1 MTALHNIVTLENKT
15 IVVTGAAQG
24 IGRAIVELA
33 TALGARVAAVD
44 LKAAAIESYAT
55 GMNGAVLPLEGDV
68 SDPAFA
74 EGAVARTIENLGPI
88 HGLVNNA
95 GIIRPAMIEKMTLQQ
110 WSDVMRVHLTGSFL
124 WSQAVGRTM
133 LERAKHGEKAP
144 GAIVNISS
152 DAGRA
157 GSIGQINYAA
167 AKSGMLGI
175 TMSTAREWAR
185 YGIRANSVCFGV
197 VETSMT
203 ETVRGEKFRDQLLQR
218 IPMGYWAKPD
228 EVVQPVCFLLSD
240 AASYITGQHLAVD
253 GGYHITV

>member
-1 MTALHNIVTLENKT
+1 M
-15 IVVTGAAQG
+15 
-24 IGRAIVELA
+24 R
-33 TALGARVAAVD
+33 
-44 LKAAAIESYAT
+44 
-55 GMNGAVLPLEGDV
+55 GAVLPLEGDV

-95 GIIRPAMIEKMTLQQ
+95 GIIRPAMIEKMMLQQ
-110 WSDVMRVHLTGSFL
+110 WADVMRVHLTGSFL
-124 WSQAVGRTM
+124 WIQAVGRTM

-152 DAGRA
+152 DAGHA

-175 TMSTAREWAR
+175 TMSTARGWAR

-203 ETVRGEKFRDQLLQR
+203 ETVRGEKFRDQLLQK

-228 EVVQPVCFLLSD
+228 EAVRPVCFLLSD
-240 AASYITGQHLAVD
+240 AASYITGRHLAVD